1 MAAIGGVKTR
11 FLNIFAFLKQ
21 QSLKLFFIER
31 LCFPHFSKVMVLRVV
46 GKLEF
51 INGRIHVELY
61 MNV

>member
-1 MAAIGGVKTR
+1 MAAIGGGKLVKTR

-51 INGRIHVELY
+51 IKSVFMFNFT
-61 MNV
+61 